1 MAINKEVNTRV
12 NITIQKTLYK
22 KIQILAKDDMRSANS
37 LMVLLIHQALR
48 DEKWQE
54 RIKELGI
61 EE

>member
-1 MAINKEVNTRV
+1 MAINREVNTRI
-12 NITIQKTLYK
+12 NITIPKTLYK
-22 KIQILAKDDMRSANS
+22 KIQILAKEDMRSANS
-37 LMVLLIHQALR
+37 LMVYLINQALR